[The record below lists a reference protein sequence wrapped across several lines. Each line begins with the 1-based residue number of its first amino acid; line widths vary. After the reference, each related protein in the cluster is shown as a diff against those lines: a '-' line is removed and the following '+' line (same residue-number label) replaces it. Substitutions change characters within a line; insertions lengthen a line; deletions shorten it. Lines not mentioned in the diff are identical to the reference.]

1 MSSKWFSFLDRKK
14 DDAKNEGSEEE
25 ETRGER
31 LEKTQAGAGVDGSVR
46 MLQIKIID
54 TNPYQPRQSFAD
66 DTLQELAESISR
78 YGVLQPIV
86 VRPNGERYEL
96 IVGERRLRA
105 ARMAGLEAVPAVVR
119 EASQEEVAL
128 LALVENL
135 QRQDLGFFEE
145 AGAYERLLVEFDLTQ
160 SALAERLGKS
170 QSTIANKLR
179 LLRLPEAVKVAVD
192 DAGLSERHARALL
205 QLECE
210 AEQLRV
216 IERVVEEQLSVRETD
231 RLVKERAAGEED
243 KPQAKRF
250 VKVYKDLRLF
260 INSFRELV
268 SDLRETGVQ
277 ARFEQEE
284 QDGELVI
291 RVRIPRPRG
300 GVEQ

>member
-170 QSTIANKLR
+170 QS
-179 LLRLPEAVKVAVD
+179 
-192 DAGLSERHARALL
+192 LL